1 METWSTQWADLK
13 HSLVLVLGLCSWVW
27 ALPFPAGLPVAR
39 LLLGTSA
46 FPVTTQKDVVQTDA
60 GGGVGAI
67 SCKGT
72 SLCSSQ
78 SESEWGHSHCHG
90 FSLGSTLSTTLCC
103 SVISLPRTS
112 KPLHARHSKPG
123 LQVLW
128 KAKYGHRHTVAIWV
142 GTRLQR
148 PGGGSSARCRQG
160 SQCCTI
166 VNPVSPQSLCGP
178 GPPLPPGRGPP
189 LPPLPLCVLPCTGT
203 PIILMPA
210 RPPGVGQWAS
220 PE

>member
-1 METWSTQWADLK
+1 MGP
-13 HSLVLVLGLCSWVW
+13 SLPCRPTSSKAAPGHFC
-27 ALPFPAGLPVAR
+27 FPCNHTEGRGPDRRRGRCRCYFLQGHFLM
-39 LLLGTSA
+39 LLA
-46 FPVTTQKDVVQTDA
+46 VT
-60 GGGVGAI
+60 
-67 SCKGT
+67 
-72 SLCSSQ
+72 
-78 SESEWGHSHCHG
+78 ESEWGHSHCHG

-148 PGGGSSARCRQG
+148 TGGGSSARCRQG

-189 LPPLPLCVLPCTGT
+189 LPPLPLRVLPCTGT